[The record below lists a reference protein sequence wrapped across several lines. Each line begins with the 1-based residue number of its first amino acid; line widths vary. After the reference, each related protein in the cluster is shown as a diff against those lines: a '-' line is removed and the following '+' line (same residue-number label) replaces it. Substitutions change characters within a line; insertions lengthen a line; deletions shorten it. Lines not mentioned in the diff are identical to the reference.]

1 MTAYRARVAA
11 GAARGSEPHW
21 SVTTDAAGLP
31 RVPDAPPATT
41 PLTET
46 VPMTDTRLP
55 ARISHLAAAAA
66 NAGRWPFAASLDG
79 TVWEQFPSAGTCA
92 RSIGAGSV
100 RACRDF
106 AVATLRQWGVC
117 DRDDDIAVVVSELVT
132 NALRHA
138 LPAAAAAPGGW
149 PVQVG
154 LARPGR
160 SLLCAVCDPSDRL
173 PVPRE
178 PDPLE
183 ETGRGLQVVASLS
196 DEWGCSVPGAM
207 GKIVW
212 ARFTTATAQQR
223 LAKRFHDRENFRC
236 GSAKTFMIVG
246 GALTRHRPGTPR
258 DWL

>member
-21 SVTTDAAGLP
+21 SPATGTAGPP
-31 RVPDAPPATT
+31 RIPDAPPAPV
-41 PLTET
+41 PLAET
-46 VPMTDTRLP
+46 GPMTDTCLP

-66 NAGRWPFAASLDG
+66 NAARWPFAASLDG
-79 TVWEQFPSAGTCA
+79 AVWEQFPAAGTCA

-138 LPAAAAAPGGW
+138 RPAAAAAPATGGW

-154 LARPGR
+154 LARPGP
-160 SLLCAVCDPSDRL
+160 SLLCAVSDPSDRL

-196 DEWGCSVPGAM
+196 DEWGCSVPGPM

-212 ARFTTATAQQR
+212 ARFTTVTTQQR
-223 LAKRFHDRENFRC
+223 LARRFHDREDFLMR
-236 GSAKTFMIVG
+236 
-246 GALTRHRPGTPR
+246 RR
-258 DWL
+258 

>member
-1 MTAYRARVAA
+1 M
-11 GAARGSEPHW
+11 
-21 SVTTDAAGLP
+21 
-31 RVPDAPPATT
+31 
-41 PLTET
+41 TET
-46 VPMTDTRLP
+46 GPMTETRLP
-55 ARISHLAAAAA
+55 ARISQLATAAA

-79 TVWEQFPSAGTCA
+79 AVWEQFPSGGTCA
-92 RSIGAGSV
+92 CRIGAGSV

-106 AVATLRQWGVC
+106 AVATLRQWGVS

-138 LPAAAAAPGGW
+138 LPTAVPAPACW

-154 LARPGR
+154 LARHGR
-160 SLLCAVCDPSDRL
+160 SVLCAVSDPSNRL

-196 DEWGCSVPGAM
+196 DEWGCSAPGAM

-212 ARFTTATAQQR
+212 ARFTT
-223 LAKRFHDRENFRC
+223 D
-236 GSAKTFMIVG
+236 
-246 GALTRHRPGTPR
+246 
-258 DWL
+258 

>member
-1 MTAYRARVAA
+1 MTETGPAIKA
-11 GAARGSEPHW
+11 G
-21 SVTTDAAGLP
+21 P
-31 RVPDAPPATT
+31 RTETAPAT
-41 PLTET
+41 E
-46 VPMTDTRLP
+46 TRLP
-55 ARISHLAAAAA
+55 ARISQMATAAA
-66 NAGRWPFAASLDG
+66 NAARWPFAASLDG
-79 TVWEQFPSAGTCA
+79 AAWEQFPSAGTCA
-92 RSIGAGSV
+92 CSIGAGTV

-117 DRDDDIAVVVSELVT
+117 GRHDDIAVVVSELVT

-138 LPAAAAAPGGW
+138 LPIGAPAPAGW

-160 SLLCAVCDPSDRL
+160 NLLCAVSDPSDRI

-196 DEWGCSVPGAM
+196 DEWGCSVPGTM

-212 ARFTTATAQQR
+212 ARFAA
-223 LAKRFHDRENFRC
+223 
-236 GSAKTFMIVG
+236 G
-246 GALTRHRPGTPR
+246 
-258 DWL
+258 